1 MSGHSKWATT
11 HRAKELAD
19 AKRGNI
25 FTKLSRNI
33 SIAARKGGDPE
44 MNFALFTAIEKAKA
58 ANMPKDNIEKAI
70 KRGTGELE
78 GATIEEVV
86 YEGYG
91 PGGIALLI
99 IGTTDNKNRTTSEV
113 KMHLTKHGGTFGA
126 QNSVQWMFAQKGV
139 IRLDAADAKDKDALM
154 MELIDAGA
162 QDVVDEEGGLTV
174 YTAFAEFE
182 KVKEWLDGKGIKP
195 SYAEM
200 EWIAK
205 DKVPA
210 DDETRS
216 KVESLIEVLEAHD
229 DVNAVF
235 CNIA

>member
-44 MNFALFTAIEKAKA
+44 MNFSLFTAIEKAKN

-78 GATIEEVV
+78 GATLEQVM
-86 YEGYG
+86 YEAFGS
-91 PGGIALLI
+91 GGTALLI
-99 IGTTDNKNRTTSEV
+99 DGVTDNKNRTTSEV
-113 KMHLTKHGGTFGA
+113 KLILTKHGGSFGA

-139 IRLDAADAKDKDALM
+139 IRLDAADVKDKDALS
-154 MELIDAGA
+154 MELVDVGA
-162 QDVVDEEGGLTV
+162 DDVVDEDGGLTV
-174 YTAFAEFE
+174 YTTFANYE
-182 KVKEWLDGKGIKP
+182 KVKKFLESKKINPGY
-195 SYAEM
+195 SEV

-205 DKVPA
+205 DKVPV
-210 DDETRS
+210 DEETRG
-216 KVESLIEVLEAHD
+216 KVESLIEALEAYD
-229 DVNAVF
+229 DVNNVY
-235 CNIA
+235 CNMV